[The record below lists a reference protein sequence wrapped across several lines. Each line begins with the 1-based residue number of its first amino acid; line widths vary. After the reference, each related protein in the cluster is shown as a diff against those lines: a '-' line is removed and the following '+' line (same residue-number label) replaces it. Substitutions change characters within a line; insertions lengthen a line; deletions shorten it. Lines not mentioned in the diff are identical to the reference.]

1 MNLLSNFLLVCSLFI
16 FVVGLLLFFHYEY
29 RHCTILKQSKK
40 RHEKI
45 KEKFVLVDGRLTKVE
60 ERVGTLE
67 DKIDE

>member
-1 MNLLSNFLLVCSLFI
+1 MVSNYLLACSLII
-16 FVVGLLLFFHYEY
+16 FLVGLGLFFMYEY

-60 ERVGTLE
+60 ERVESLE
-67 DKIDE
+67 DKVDE